1 MTDLAEPFVAG
12 LVAGYG
18 VAIPVGA
25 IGVLVVDA
33 GMRGGFRPAAAAAS
47 GVATADFLYAALAA
61 AAGAIIAGL
70 LAPWQR
76 TVQLVAA
83 AVLVAVAAIRLRSL
97 SKRRATE
104 AGEDRHAPSG
114 RHLYCAL
121 PRAHVGQPRDRRVLR
136 RADRRLPAVSSAPAE
151 AKVVFVLAAGAASL
165 SWQLVLGAAGA
176 TLHHKLP
183 PGARLWTGIAGN
195 ALVLALAARMALT
208 ALDLH
213 GRCRP
218 SAPAR
223 PSPGVG
229 EEARSRAPPELGSG
243 VRLHDRAIADL
254 RGAGP
259 RGARARSARPTLHRL
274 RPQRRPPLR
283 SARFTTPRSTAAR
296 SPAS

>member
-61 AAGAIIAGL
+61 VAGSVIAEL

-83 AVLVAVAAIRLRSL
+83 AVLVAVAAIGCRSL
-97 SKRRATE
+97 WNRRATE
-104 AGEDRHAPSG
+104 AGDARHAPAG
-114 RHLYCAL
+114 RHMFVRFLAL
-121 PRAHVGQPRDRRVLR
+121 TSVNPATVAYFAALIAG
-136 RADRRLPAVSSAPAE
+136 LPAVASAPAE
-151 AKVVFVLAAGAASL
+151 AKVTFVLAAGAASL

-183 PGARLWTGIAGN
+183 PAARLWTGVAGN
-195 ALVLALAARMALT
+195 VLVLALAARMALT
-208 ALDLH
+208 A
-213 GRCRP
+213 
-218 SAPAR
+218 
-223 PSPGVG
+223 
-229 EEARSRAPPELGSG
+229 
-243 VRLHDRAIADL
+243 
-254 RGAGP
+254 
-259 RGARARSARPTLHRL
+259 
-274 RPQRRPPLR
+274 
-283 SARFTTPRSTAAR
+283 
-296 SPAS
+296 